1 MLAVGEHVLGELDPR
16 MAKMPTPFAG
26 GVGDTREE
34 MCGALSG
41 GLMVIGA
48 LCGRTG
54 PDETDDTAL
63 RLATRYRELFAE
75 AGRYSLRPGVRAA
88 SRPGRNRFLRGSR
101 RAGRGDTAGLAEL
114 IEREGMPEPAKGDPA
129 DCQTSL
135 DAAAGSRV
143 RTVLGTRDGLEGR

>member
-1 MLAVGEHVLGELDPR
+1 MMLAVGEHVLGELDPR

-54 PDETDDTAL
+54 PDENDDTAM

-75 AGRYSLRPGVRAA
+75 KM
-88 SRPGRNRFLRGSR
+88 
-101 RAGRGDTAGLAEL
+101 GDTHCGPVYERHHAPDGTGSCAVVAEQAAEILLAL
-114 IEREGMPEPAKGDPA
+114 L
-129 DCQTSL
+129 S
-135 DAAAGSRV
+135 
-143 RTVLGTRDGLEGR
+143 